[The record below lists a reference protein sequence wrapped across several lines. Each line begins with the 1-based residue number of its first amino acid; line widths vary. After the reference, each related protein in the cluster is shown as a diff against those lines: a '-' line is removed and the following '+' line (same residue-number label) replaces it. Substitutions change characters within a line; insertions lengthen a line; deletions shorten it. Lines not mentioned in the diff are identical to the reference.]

1 MFNTPIGATNMDTFD
16 TLHLVLL
23 AAISILIALNVHIHT
38 RLDHAN
44 KTLAMTLMLI
54 KDIAEGKAKLV
65 RRANGDIALEV
76 TAREA

>member
-1 MFNTPIGATNMDTFD
+1 MSNFD

-23 AAISILIALNVHIHT
+23 AAISVLLAINVHIHT
-38 RLDHAN
+38 RLSDLRL
-44 KTLAMTLMLI
+44 TLALTLRVL

-76 TAREA
+76 NQHGN

>member
-1 MFNTPIGATNMDTFD
+1 MDTFD

-44 KTLAMTLMLI
+44 KTLALTLMLI

-76 TAREA
+76 TTREA